1 MMSNIDHVHATNFY
15 CESDVAVCTLYL
27 SLWQPPVPL
36 TLTESGCQL
45 PPPVTSRLRSC

>member
-45 PPPVTSRLRSC
+45 PPPK